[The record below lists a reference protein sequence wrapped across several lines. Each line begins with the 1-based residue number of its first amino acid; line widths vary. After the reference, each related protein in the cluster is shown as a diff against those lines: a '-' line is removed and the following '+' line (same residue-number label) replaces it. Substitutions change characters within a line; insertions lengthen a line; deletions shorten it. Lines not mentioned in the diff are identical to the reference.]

1 MYSVKLEQ
9 FEGPLDLLL
18 EIIEQE
24 KLDIS
29 LVSLASVTEG
39 YVKQL
44 EANPNIPLDELV
56 DFLVVA
62 SKLLFIKSRILLPFL
77 GLAGEEEG
85 ENLEGQLRIYKEY
98 LDASKVINSMIGK
111 RRFLFVHERLPKIEI
126 GFAPPEKFYVTDMRG
141 LLEAVIKRLEILVHV
156 PRATL
161 EKSVSIHEKIT
172 EIREM
177 LGRVRSSSF
186 RSVLMTARNR
196 TEVVV
201 TFLALLELVKQRAV
215 EVRQS
220 SQFQDIT
227 ITSADEARVQ
237 QATPALA

>member
-18 EIIEQE
+18 DIIEQE

-29 LVSLASVTEG
+29 LVSLATVTDG
-39 YVKQL
+39 YLKLL
-44 EANPNIPLDELV
+44 EANPDIPLEELV
-56 DFLVVA
+56 DFLVIA
-62 SKLLFIKSRILLPFL
+62 SKLLFIKSRTLLPFI
-77 GLAGEEEG
+77 GLAEEEG

-98 LDASKVINSMIGK
+98 LDASKVVNAMIGK

-126 GFAPPEKFYVTDMRG
+126 GFAPPEKFSTEDMRG

-161 EKSVSIHEKIT
+161 EKSVSIHEKIN
-172 EIREM
+172 EISEM
-177 LGRVRSSSF
+177 LQRVRSSSF

-196 TEVVV
+196 TEIVV

-215 EVRQS
+215 DVRQT

-227 ITSADEARVQ
+227 ITSADEARVH
-237 QATPALA
+237 QAAPALV